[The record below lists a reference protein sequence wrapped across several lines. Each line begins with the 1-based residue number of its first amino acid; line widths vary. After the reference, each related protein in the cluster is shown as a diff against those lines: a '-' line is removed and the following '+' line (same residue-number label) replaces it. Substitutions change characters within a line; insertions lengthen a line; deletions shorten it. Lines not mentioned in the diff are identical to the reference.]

1 MPLYGDQQARFNEIL
16 AAMKPLTDRLMQQND
31 ALGAT
36 LESLGG
42 IAAELT
48 AWVQGGQIE
57 AGHLVRLS
65 ELVNASVN
73 AAKVSKAIN
82 AVSTLGAL
90 SPALKLVTDDNGD
103 GSAYT
108 PVTPAP

>member
-42 IAAELT
+42 IAT
-48 AWVQGGQIE
+48 
-57 AGHLVRLS
+57 S
-65 ELVNASVN
+65 P
-73 AAKVSKAIN
+73 VSR
-82 AVSTLGAL
+82 T
-90 SPALKLVTDDNGD
+90 
-103 GSAYT
+103 
-108 PVTPAP
+108 